1 MLWIIIVLVFVAA
14 GWIFL
19 VPHYNGRKLTWWI
32 GSSHEPIQEPLHEN
46 LVSVKVVEE
55 LPEAPRRPKAETP
68 KPFAPK
74 AFPTKPPNF
83 IPADTFEGPRSGY
96 VFKNDARG
104 VGYYIDRPR
113 VEFSHR
119 ETHEYKIEES
129 PSKIRHG
136 VTRIEDL

>member
-1 MLWIIIVLVFVAA
+1 MLWIIIVLAFIAV

-19 VPHYNGRKLTWWI
+19 VPHYNGRKFTWWI
-32 GSSHEPIQEPLHEN
+32 GSSREPIQESLRED
-46 LVSVKVVEE
+46 LVSIKIVEE
-55 LPEAPRRPKAETP
+55 LPEAPQRPKAETP
-68 KPFAPK
+68 K
-74 AFPTKPPNF
+74 AFPSKPPNF

-96 VFKNDARG
+96 VFKNDTRG

-119 ETHEYKIEES
+119 ETHEYKTEES
-129 PSKIRHG
+129 PSNIHQG